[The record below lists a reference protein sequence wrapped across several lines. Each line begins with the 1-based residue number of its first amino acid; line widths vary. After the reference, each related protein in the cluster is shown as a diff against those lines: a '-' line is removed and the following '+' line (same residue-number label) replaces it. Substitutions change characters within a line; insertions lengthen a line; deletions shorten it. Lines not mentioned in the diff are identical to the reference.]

1 MVHAADIAL
10 WRIRIFLGLDV
21 SFFAESLETF
31 NLSAFN
37 TEVDKKEVNAAW
49 K

>member
-1 MVHAADIAL
+1 MQLILHFDASV
-10 WRIRIFLGLDV
+10 FFGGLDV